1 MLKIHALLVSSTRF
15 DAKSWLH
22 SRRIMER
29 LQCNLLFFFQWTS
42 EVFLINFRSFFF
54 NKLINISNWNTFIH
68 LRKQD
73 NVAMAG
79 RAGDW
84 TCPKQ
89 GYMTLHFTV
98 LLLLFDCSGQALL
111 RPLVFMGFFY
121 FSSHLSSPLL
131 SYQHLR
137 VFKQMPA
144 QQLCVPVRVSTMQ
157 HGQTPGSRRS
167 SRLDLS

>member
-42 EVFLINFRSFFF
+42 EVFLINFRLFFLISLYIQLEYFYTSKEARQRCNGWKSWWLDVPETRVHDASFYCAAAA
-54 NKLINISNWNTFIH
+54 LW
-68 LRKQD
+68 LEG
-73 NVAMAG
+73 AG
-79 RAGDW
+79 SLTPTGF
-84 TCPKQ
+84 
-89 GYMTLHFTV
+89 Y
-98 LLLLFDCSGQALL
+98 
-111 RPLVFMGFFY
+111 GFFL
-121 FSSHLSSPLL
+121 FSSHLASPLL

>member
-1 MLKIHALLVSSTRF
+1 MQLT
-15 DAKSWLH
+15 
-22 SRRIMER
+22 
-29 LQCNLLFFFQWTS
+29 FFFSVNKWS
-42 EVFLINFRSFFF
+42 VFNQLSFFF
-54 NKLINISNWNTFIH
+54 LKLSLWISLYIQLEYFIH
-68 LRKQD
+68 PRKQD

-121 FSSHLSSPLL
+121 FLLICPPLFFPTNICVCL
-131 SYQHLR
+131 NRCQHNNFASRSECQRCNTAKPL
-137 VFKQMPA
+137 A
-144 QQLCVPVRVSTMQ
+144 
-157 HGQTPGSRRS
+157 PGEAA
-167 SRLDLS
+167 DWICPNME